1 METERFWVLGGHY
14 TSTRFHTVRQGE
26 LETYGPFET
35 RELAQREWRRLSQE
49 NSPRAN
55 MKFSICSETLRLP
68 A

>member
-14 TSTRFHTVRQGE
+14 TSTRFHTVREGAM
-26 LETYGPFET
+26 ETYGPFET
-35 RELAQREWRRLSQE
+35 RDDAKAEWKRLSQE
-49 NSPRAN
+49 HSPRGD